1 MFGAIEFFNGDFHF
15 METPDKFNG
24 QSYTEFLKH
33 LLNQYDRPIILI
45 EDGAKYHGGKIV
57 NPFKQKMKEEGRL
70 LVYRLPSYSPDYNP
84 IEKLWKNTKRN
95 ATHCKYFPTFEHLRS
110 AVISTFKK
118 YMNNAIMV
126 ICVMKQLREDAGI
139 L

>member
-1 MFGAIEFFNGDFHF
+1 MSYLFTNG
-15 METPDKFNG
+15 
-24 QSYTEFLKH
+24 
-33 LLNQYDRPIILI
+33 RPP
-45 EDGAKYHGGKIV
+45 Y
-57 NPFKQKMKEEGRL
+57 
-70 LVYRLPSYSPDYNP
+70 
-84 IEKLWKNTKRN
+84 
-95 ATHCKYFPTFEHLRS
+95 HCKYFPTFEHLRS